1 MMIMEVFEVK
11 PHGYCQGVMDAIK
24 LALKAKEENPDRTC
38 FLLGGIVH
46 NEDTIRFFEERG
58 FIILN
63 EKKASLDVLISSIP
77 DGEVVIFSAHGHAKS
92 LEDIAKKK
100 QLIIYD
106 ATCPFVTA
114 NMRLASSK
122 HQRDIVY
129 VGVKGHLEAEGFLAN
144 VKTAGFYDTDRARF
158 EAYKENI
165 IAPLVIGQT
174 TLSKKEFDDAY
185 AFISMNYPGSEAGL
199 SRCRS
204 TTNRQE
210 ALRNAAREGGTV
222 IVLGSKTSNNTR
234 KLYEIGI
241 EEGRTTYLVLGLDE
255 LKTIPLEKERRI
267 VLCSGA
273 STSKNTFDECL
284 DYLKSI

>member
-46 NEDTIRFFEERG
+46 NEDTIKFFEERG

-122 HQRDIVY
+122 YHRDIVY

-144 VKTAGFYDTDRARF
+144 VKTAGFYDTDKAHF

-165 IAPLVIGQT
+165 IAPL
-174 TLSKKEFDDAY
+174 
-185 AFISMNYPGSEAGL
+185 
-199 SRCRS
+199 
-204 TTNRQE
+204 
-210 ALRNAAREGGTV
+210 
-222 IVLGSKTSNNTR
+222 TR
-234 KLYEIGI
+234 KYS
-241 EEGRTTYLVLGLDE
+241 RF
-255 LKTIPLEKERRI
+255 RNS
-267 VLCSGA
+267 LCPVAG
-273 STSKNTFDECL
+273 T
-284 DYLKSI
+284 

>member
-1 MMIMEVFEVK
+1 MMTMEVFEVK

-46 NEDTIRFFEERG
+46 NEDTIKFFEERG

-122 HQRDIVY
+122 NQRDIVY

-144 VKTAGFYDTDRARF
+144 VKTAGFYDTD
-158 EAYKENI
+158 KEFI
-165 IAPLVIGQT
+165 DLRLVITAGG
-174 TLSKKEFDDAY
+174 KKELHYKMEGQSAADDKDNC
-185 AFISMNYPGSEAGL
+185 I
-199 SRCRS
+199 
-204 TTNRQE
+204 
-210 ALRNAAREGGTV
+210 
-222 IVLGSKTSNNTR
+222 
-234 KLYEIGI
+234 KL
-241 EEGRTTYLVLGLDE
+241 
-255 LKTIPLEKERRI
+255 
-267 VLCSGA
+267 
-273 STSKNTFDECL
+273 
-284 DYLKSI
+284 